1 MLIVL
6 YKWHFYV
13 YFIELVSFNT
23 ELYSK
28 ASACFYVQMFCWNH
42 NTHWMQDGYIEA
54 KQVERSQ
61 RRGKTL
67 MCVPSQKVDGLSV
80 CIYQIVFCRNIL
92 NLIEHELKQQNL
104 WYNVDSSIL
113 F

>member
-6 YKWHFYV
+6 YKWHFYI

-23 ELYSK
+23 ELSPK

-42 NTHWMQDGYIEA
+42 NTHWIQDGYIKA

-61 RRGKTL
+61 RGTTL
-67 MCVPSQKVDGLSV
+67 V
-80 CIYQIVFCRNIL
+80 CAHLRKLMDFSMYLLNCLLQNIL
-92 NLIEHELKQQNL
+92 I
-104 WYNVDSSIL
+104 
-113 F
+113 